1 MASTAALPAQPRA
14 ARKRRRV
21 SFVGPLF
28 YYDLMRL
35 ARRGRSILLRCTYAL
50 AILTAL
56 FYAYYSRFPN
66 HNLLAR
72 PLASPA
78 SVLPSQM
85 ATLAAGFVYSILVV
99 QTIAIFVLTPAYLAG
114 AVAEEKERGTLE
126 LLFTT
131 HLSDREIV
139 LGKLTARL
147 THLAGVVLAGVPL
160 LMLTLLWGGVD
171 VRLLLAAFY
180 ATALNL
186 LSVGAICMLCSV
198 SSRTVM
204 GAVLSSYALTAL
216 FIGLPYSAPPLGHV
230 VYPAGLFEM
239 LTDVETPLNPAMGT
253 AIRLPLAPKPDP
265 VFCLIACTAYNA
277 LPAFLAAAAA
287 VGALR
292 PAAGIHP
299 LDVSRRTL
307 PRRLTQPPS
316 QGWGPFEQL
325 LTAPSSPPGKLPPIG
340 RWPLLWKETHHGRN
354 GVVAGHAVLLAGVG
368 AAVLFVIALAGPIN
382 RTAPESLVLFPAM
395 LVLTASALWCAVV
408 AFRSA
413 AGFSRERDK
422 GTLEGLLTLPV
433 SRTEILAAKW
443 LGPIVYSGTFGIMLA
458 VAIGLGIGMQ
468 SFHPVGAILLVTAVA
483 AHLAFVASLG
493 VSVSLVSRTTLWA
506 RMTMAMLLLAFLGIG
521 LRILSA
527 DIRESAKSTV
537 FAPEPTSSWNKVPWQ
552 EYSAEWAAN
561 MAGTWW
567 VLTFSP
573 REYDNALSVGDAR
586 FVGRLIVAECGI
598 VSYALAARLLW
609 AFACLRLRREQR
621 R

>member
-50 AILTAL
+50 AILAAL
-56 FYAYYSRFPN
+56 FYAYHSRFPL
-66 HNLLAR
+66 HDLLAR

-186 LSVGAICMLCSV
+186 LSVGAICMFCSV
-198 SSRTVM
+198 NSRTVM
-204 GAVLSSYALTAL
+204 GAVLASYTLTAI
-216 FIGLPYSAPPLGHV
+216 FIGLPYSASPWGKV

-239 LTDVETPLNPAMGT
+239 LTDVEAPLNPAMT
-253 AIRLPLAPKPDP
+253 AFLLPPPPKLDL
-265 VFCLIACTAYNA
+265 VTCLIVCTDYNA
-277 LPAFLAAAAA
+277 LPAFLAAVAA

-292 PAAGIHP
+292 PAAGIHR
-299 LDVSRRTL
+299 LDVTRKTP

-316 QGWGPFEQL
+316 PGRGPLDQPVA
-325 LTAPSSPPGKLPPIG
+325 APSSPPGKLPPIG

-354 GVVAGHAVLLAGVG
+354 GMVAGRGALLAAIGVAVLVAALLADSASQTDPKVQ
-368 AAVLFVIALAGPIN
+368 FY
-382 RTAPESLVLFPAM
+382 FPVT

-433 SRTEILAAKW
+433 SRTEILFVKW
-443 LGPIVYSGTFGIMLA
+443 LGPIIYSGACGLMVA
-458 VAIGLGIGMQ
+458 VAIGVGIVTQ
-468 SFHPVGAILLVTAVA
+468 SFHPVGAILLVAAVA
-483 AHLAFVASLG
+483 AHVAFLASLG
-493 VSVSLVSRTTLWA
+493 VSVSLVCRNTLWA
-506 RMTMAMLLLAFLGIG
+506 RMTMAMLLLALPGIG
-521 LRILSA
+521 LRTLA
-527 DIRESAKSTV
+527 ANLRGDTKFVRLTG
-537 FAPEPTSSWNKVPWQ
+537 EPQTSWNRPWAMYAR
-552 EYSAEWAAN
+552 EVAVIMPGA
-561 MAGTWW
+561 WW
-567 VLTFSP
+567 FLTFSP
-573 REYDNALSVGDAR
+573 RDYDEALSAGDTR
-586 FVGRLIVAECGI
+586 FFGRLIVAACGI
-598 VSYALAARLLW
+598 MSYALAARLLW